1 MLDPVPRRFTVCPH
15 LFLPRCH
22 RPSPSKEWVGF
33 PRFVPRITTSHRSV
47 FRGCRYSLM
56 FRPPSLLSP
65 QIVPTAAPTA
75 AGQPGILR
83 PGLSCFVTSTRTGY
97 ANRLTQAI
105 DGTGTFTL
113 SDSQP
118 CRLLTLLL
126 GRYSASAL
134 IRTHP
139 PPSRR
144 RSISRLSRLYDL
156 PCSGD
161 FSPGRGRLLQ
171 LLGMSLS
178 PCCRFHP
185 AEVMVP
191 CRSDFGTPCCLHPS
205 VAGSALGAIHFRGHI
220 HVHCRYGPVTRD
232 LPEGDL
238 VDRLQDFGF
247 PPPCYPN
254 YGAPDCCPGRSTSC

>member
-1 MLDPVPRRFTVCPH
+1 MLDPVPRRFTVCTH

-33 PRFVPRITTSHRSV
+33 PRFVPRITTSRRPV

-118 CRLLTLLL
+118 CRLLTSLH
-126 GRYSASAL
+126 RHYPASAVL
-134 IRTHP
+134 RT
-139 PPSRR
+139 
-144 RSISRLSRLYDL
+144 
-156 PCSGD
+156 
-161 FSPGRGRLLQ
+161 SPTPQGAQPVPRGRPV
-171 LLGMSLS
+171 G
-178 PCCRFHP
+178 HP
-185 AEVMVP
+185 
-191 CRSDFGTPCCLHPS
+191 
-205 VAGSALGAIHFRGHI
+205 
-220 HVHCRYGPVTRD
+220 
-232 LPEGDL
+232 
-238 VDRLQDFGF
+238 
-247 PPPCYPN
+247 
-254 YGAPDCCPGRSTSC
+254 